1 MPVFGFTEQ
10 RLHPYPPLAQ
20 CFLVG
25 EGATVALDL
34 IHVALLKVA
43 QHLAT
48 CLVVGAS
55 GSQRAGVAG
64 ARHGLV
70 DDLVSG
76 GSEGLRRED
85 LARWT
90 LVDVQFGVVGELLL
104 AEIGSCFACSGQRHI
119 GSNACLLYGGDVLRG
134 AIGGVPGDL
143 LWVEL
148 PPEAG
153 APEQVEHRRIFRNLK
168 GRDQSIE
175 DDPRLAAVHDV
186 VVVVAEVR
194 TLALPAFH
202 RGGVGVGCTSHEVPL
217 APVPHAFCSRLW
229 RPSREI
235 QSSFEAFSSTSPS
248 SSAEGSS

>member
-1 MPVFGFTEQ
+1 MRPAKVHRSRWTQGHRRCQLPRTPPPSRNQPLYVLSGGDQQRLDVHLLQPPEPEPAQTMPVFGFTEQ

-119 GSNACLLYGGDVLRG
+119 GSNACSTAAMFSV
-134 AIGGVPGDL
+134 VP
-143 LWVEL
+143 
-148 PPEAG
+148 
-153 APEQVEHRRIFRNLK
+153 
-168 GRDQSIE
+168 
-175 DDPRLAAVHDV
+175 
-186 VVVVAEVR
+186 
-194 TLALPAFH
+194 
-202 RGGVGVGCTSHEVPL
+202 
-217 APVPHAFCSRLW
+217 
-229 RPSREI
+229 
-235 QSSFEAFSSTSPS
+235 
-248 SSAEGSS
+248 